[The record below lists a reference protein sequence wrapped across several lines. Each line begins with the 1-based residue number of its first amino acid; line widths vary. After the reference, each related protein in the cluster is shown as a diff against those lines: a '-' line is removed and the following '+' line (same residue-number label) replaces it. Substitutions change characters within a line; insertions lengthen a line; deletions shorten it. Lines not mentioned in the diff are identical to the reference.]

1 VCLDEGPWRLIIPDF
16 VPKSMYPWQN
26 FYMESS
32 PFFRIRLSTIRP
44 DKVTSFDI
52 YLFLDHKYIVY
63 LRAGDKLSDGKI
75 GVMHSRDTGDSF
87 FVKEEDRQT
96 YRDWVREEM
105 NSVLTNPFEKA
116 KILRESSVA
125 LMEDLFE
132 NPDVNKALDESRP
145 IIKDFIDLMEN
156 VPEAMGFMISLSGH
170 DFYTYNHSLDV
181 SIYSLGLGKSIGYG
195 PKELEELGVGSL
207 FHDIGKRNVS
217 LDILCKKGGL
227 DDAEWEQMKMHPQYG
242 LVILNEHPNMSDA
255 IKAACF
261 EHHESWAG
269 NGYPQ
274 QLIADEIHPFARIV
288 AITDTYDAMTTQRS
302 YNTPLAP
309 LDAVT
314 MMKEK
319 LAGRYDPDML
329 KAMYSVLFK
338 IKAA

>member
-1 VCLDEGPWRLIIPDF
+1 
-16 VPKSMYPWQN
+16 
-26 FYMESS
+26 MESS
-32 PFFRIRLSTIRP
+32 NYFRIRLSTIRP

-52 YLFLDHKYIVY
+52 FIYVDNKYILY

-75 GVMHSRDTGDSF
+75 EKLHSRDTGDSF
-87 FVKEEDRQT
+87 FVRVEDKQS

-105 NSVLTNPFEKA
+105 NSASIDPFSKA

-132 NPDVNKALDESRP
+132 NPDVNTALDESRP
-145 IIKDFIDLMEN
+145 IITDFIDLMEN
-156 VPEAMGFMISLSGH
+156 APEAMGFMISLSGH

-181 SIYSLGLGKSIGYG
+181 SIYSLGLGKALGYS
-195 PKELEELGVGSL
+195 PKDLEELGVGAL

-227 DDAEWEQMKMHPQYG
+227 SDAEWEQMKMHPQYG
-242 LVILNEHPNMSDA
+242 LVILNGHPNISDA

-274 QLIADEIHPFARIV
+274 QLVGDEIHPFARIV

-302 YNTPLAP
+302 YNVPMKP
-309 LDAVT
+309 LDAVA

>member
-1 VCLDEGPWRLIIPDF
+1 
-16 VPKSMYPWQN
+16 
-26 FYMESS
+26 MESS
-32 PFFRIRLSTIRP
+32 SYFRIRLSTIRP
-44 DKVTSFDI
+44 DKITSFDI
-52 YLFLDHKYIVY
+52 YILVDQKHLLY
-63 LRAGDKLSDGKI
+63 LHAGDKLSDGKI
-75 GVMHSRDTGDSF
+75 ERLHNRDTGDSF
-87 FVKEEDRQT
+87 FVLEEDRQT

-105 NSVLTNPFEKA
+105 NSDLLDPLEKA
-116 KILRESSVA
+116 KILRESSMA

-145 IIKDFIDLMEN
+145 IITDFIDLMEKA
-156 VPEAMGFMISLSGH
+156 PEAMGFMISLSGH

-181 SIYSLGLGKSIGYG
+181 SIYSLGLGKAMGYNA
-195 PKELEELGVGSL
+195 KDLEELGVGSL

-227 DDAEWEQMKMHPQYG
+227 SDAEWEQMKMHPQYG
-242 LVILNEHPNMSDA
+242 LVILNDHPNISDA

-274 QLIADEIHPFARIV
+274 QLVADEIHPFARIV

-302 YNTPLAP
+302 YNVPLKP

-329 KAMYSVLFK
+329 KALYSVLFK
-338 IKAA
+338 IKAAS

>member
-1 VCLDEGPWRLIIPDF
+1 MTPN
-16 VPKSMYPWQN
+16 Y
-26 FYMESS
+26 
-32 PFFRIRLSTIRP
+32 FRIRLSTIRP
-44 DKVTSFDI
+44 DKKTTFDVYI
-52 YLFLDHKYIVY
+52 HVDQKYIVY
-63 LRAGDKLSDGKI
+63 LRAGDRLSDGKI
-75 GVMHSRDTGDSF
+75 KSMHMRDTGDSF
-87 FVKEEDRQT
+87 FVLVADKQKYQDWVKEEI
-96 YRDWVREEM
+96 
-105 NSVLTNPFEKA
+105 NSDLINPFEKA

-132 NPDVNKALDESRP
+132 NPDVNKALDDSRP
-145 IIKDFIDLMEN
+145 IIKDFIDLMESA
-156 VPEAMGFMISLSGH
+156 PEAMGFMISLSGH

-181 SIYSLGLGKSIGYG
+181 SIYSLGLGKALGYD
-195 PKELEELGVGSL
+195 PKTLEELGVGAL

-227 DDAEWEQMKMHPQYG
+227 TDAEWEQMKMHPQYG
-242 LVILNEHPNMSDA
+242 LVILNGHPNISDA

-261 EHHESWAG
+261 EHHESWSG

-274 QLIADEIHPFARIV
+274 QLVSDEIHPFARIV

-302 YNTPLAP
+302 YNVPMAP

-338 IKAA
+338 IKVAS

>member
-1 VCLDEGPWRLIIPDF
+1 MTTP
-16 VPKSMYPWQN
+16 SY
-26 FYMESS
+26 
-32 PFFRIRLSTIRP
+32 FRIRLSTIRP

-52 YLFLDHKYIVY
+52 YVLVDQKYILY
-63 LRAGDKLSDGKI
+63 LRAGDRLSDGKI
-75 GVMHSRDTGDSF
+75 KNLHRKDTGDSF
-87 FVKEEDRQT
+87 FVLLEDKQK

-105 NSVLTNPFEKA
+105 NSSLIDPFEKA
-116 KILRESSVA
+116 AILRESSVA

-132 NPDVNKALDESRP
+132 NPDVNRALDDSRP

-156 VPEAMGFMISLSGH
+156 APEAMGFMISLSGH

-181 SIYSLGLGKSIGYG
+181 SIYSLGLGKALGYDA
-195 PKELEELGVGSL
+195 KTLEELGVGAL

-227 DDAEWEQMKMHPQYG
+227 TDAEWEQMKMHPQYG
-242 LVILNEHPNMSDA
+242 LVILNNHPNISDA
-255 IKAACF
+255 VKAACF
-261 EHHESWAG
+261 EHHESWSG

-274 QLIADEIHPFARIV
+274 QIAGEEIHPFARIV

-302 YNTPLAP
+302 YNVPMTP
-309 LDAVT
+309 LDAVS

-338 IKAA
+338 IKVAS